1 MLCNFYYWVSLIGG
15 SDHFQM
21 QSVVEYNLHVKFVS
35 CTPLDYK
42 KSSLIYCFR
51 NRSNSKIEHI
61 ATHTRKRIVQ
71 PQNLSS
77 TNTVLIFLFKILKI
91 FPMQIKCSLPSQH
104 LQHVK
109 SNNLCKKQYWHK
121 DSCHLRWRHVPTT
134 YQHKVTPLAANNRC
148 TVCTL
153 QHVKCCFQKCFYLK
167 TNGIRWSLT
176 VQLYDNQFNQ
186 YSLCS
191 DCMNKIIWNLL
202 LTNLPC
208 GIVILTVQTW
218 GWHPSSHLPLCKQA
232 IWSDMYELMYMNY
245 SFNIK
250 SWWHSHS
257 A

>member
-51 NRSNSKIEHI
+51 NRPNSKIEHI

-104 LQHVK
+104 LQHIK
-109 SNNLCKKQYWHK
+109 SNNLCKNSTGTKIAVIYTG
-121 DSCHLRWRHVPTT
+121 DMSP
-134 YQHKVTPLAANNRC
+134 PLIN
-148 TVCTL
+148 T
-153 QHVKCCFQKCFYLK
+153 K
-167 TNGIRWSLT
+167 
-176 VQLYDNQFNQ
+176 
-186 YSLCS
+186 
-191 DCMNKIIWNLL
+191 
-202 LTNLPC
+202 
-208 GIVILTVQTW
+208 
-218 GWHPSSHLPLCKQA
+218 WHPWPQTTDALFALCNTWNVVSKNA
-232 IWSDMYELMYMNY
+232 FI
-245 SFNIK
+245 
-250 SWWHSHS
+250 
-257 A
+257 